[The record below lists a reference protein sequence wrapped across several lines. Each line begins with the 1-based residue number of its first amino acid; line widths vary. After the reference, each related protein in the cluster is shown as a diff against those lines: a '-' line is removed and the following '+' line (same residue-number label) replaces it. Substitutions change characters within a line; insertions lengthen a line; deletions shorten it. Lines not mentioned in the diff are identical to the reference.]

1 MLALCSASANAI
13 EYHVSP
19 DGNDAAKGLAD
30 SPFRTINHAAQLALP
45 GDTVTVHNGT
55 YREWINPL
63 SGGESDSKR
72 ILYRVAPGERAKVKG
87 SEIVIGWNLAKGSK
101 TVWTVT
107 LPNSFFAGHIPF
119 DKIGSTLPAAER

>member
-13 EYHVSP
+13 EVSP

-45 GDTVTVHNGT
+45 GDTITVHNGT

-72 ILYRVAPGERAKVKG
+72 ILYRVAPGERAEVKG
-87 SEIVIGWNLAKGSK
+87 SEIVIGWKLAKGSK

>member
-1 MLALCSASANAI
+1 MLALCSASA
-13 EYHVSP
+13 
-19 DGNDAAKGLAD
+19 LAVE
-30 SPFRTINHAAQLALP
+30 P
-45 GDTVTVHNGT
+45 NGT
-55 YREWINPL
+55 YRERINPL

-72 ILYRVAPGERAKVKG
+72 ILYRVAPGERAEVKG
-87 SEIVIGWNLAKGSK
+87 SEIVIGWKLAKGSK

>member
-1 MLALCSASANAI
+1 MLALCSASAHAV

-19 DGNDAAKGLAD
+19 
-30 SPFRTINHAAQLALP
+30 
-45 GDTVTVHNGT
+45 NGT

-72 ILYRVAPGERAKVKG
+72 ILYRVAPGERAEVKG
-87 SEIVIGWNLAKGSK
+87 SEIVIGWKLAKGSK

-119 DKIGSTLPAAER
+119 YKIGSTLPAAER

>member
-1 MLALCSASANAI
+1 MKTR
-13 EYHVSP
+13 
-19 DGNDAAKGLAD
+19 D
-30 SPFRTINHAAQLALP
+30 INHAAQLALP
-45 GDTVTVHNGT
+45 GDTITVHNGT

-72 ILYRVAPGERAKVKG
+72 ILYRVTPGERAEVKG
-87 SEIVIGWNLAKGSK
+87 SEIVIGWKLAKGSK

-119 DKIGSTLPAAER
+119 DKIGSTLPAAERQTSI